1 MQSTMRQDTLSIVS
15 RGIQKFLTVFAV
27 ILFAFTICPLTDAYA
42 ETDQLT
48 IVQSSNMNGHL
59 FPCPT

>member
-1 MQSTMRQDTLSIVS
+1 MQSTKRQDTLNRVS
-15 RGIQKFLTVFAV
+15 KLIRKCILVSAML
-27 ILFAFTICPLTDAYA
+27 LFALTICPLTDAYA

-48 IVQSSNMNGHL
+48 IVQSSNLNGHL

>member
-1 MQSTMRQDTLSIVS
+1 MQSTKRQDTLSIVP
-15 RGIQKFLTVFAV
+15 RGIQKFLTAFAV
-27 ILFAFTICPLTDAYA
+27 ILFAFTICPRTDAYA
-42 ETDQLT
+42 DPVQLT

>member
-15 RGIQKFLTVFAV
+15 RGILKFITVFAV
-27 ILFAFTICPLTDAYA
+27 ILFAFTLFPRTDAYA
-42 ETDQLT
+42 DPVQLT